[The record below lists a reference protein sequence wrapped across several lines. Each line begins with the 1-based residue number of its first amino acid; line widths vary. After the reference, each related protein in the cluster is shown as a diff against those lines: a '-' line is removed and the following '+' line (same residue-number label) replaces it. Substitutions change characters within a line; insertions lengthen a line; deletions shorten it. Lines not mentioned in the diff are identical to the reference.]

1 LGFGV
6 ALDTRKRRNVDAAEE
21 LLFALGMCAYAFA
34 QGGLLACGEG
44 ESVAISCV
52 VGVQRFVLMQ
62 DFFHFAKIAFAL
74 S

>member
-6 ALDTRKRRNVDAAEE
+6 ALDTRKRRNVDAAEK

-44 ESVAISCV
+44 ESARYRASLVSKD
-52 VGVQRFVLMQ
+52 LY
-62 DFFHFAKIAFAL
+62 
-74 S
+74 